1 MWRSKVKF
9 RKFQMTIMVIIVML
23 SSLILSVAM
32 TILLASDKPM
42 KKLIEQTNAPD
53 LFLIVNT
60 KDSLQQ
66 DTNEIVQIF
75 QEIKDVTEIQ
85 CIENVTKLRGTIYY
99 KDEKIT
105 TTSNYFMTYNEGDFG
120 NLHFLSEV
128 KALQDGECYIG
139 TATADNYDI
148 GVGDFIDVKCS
159 DYIMSLKVV
168 GIYSE
173 PYSVSASLGCSRIYI
188 NQNQLK
194 LISGDNVNLIV
205 VYGNDSANDQVLFD
219 TFTEKN
225 KNNIS
230 VSSYTLSEAKL
241 ISELSQKMLGG
252 FIIGFAIIILLVSST
267 VIRSSIMNNISK
279 EFKTIG
285 IYKAM
290 GYSSNTIIG
299 IYIKTYSYVLIA
311 STVIGAGLST
321 IISNYIVS
329 NNYKLYGIDSHID
342 YLIPLS
348 STIVFLSIYIL
359 IVVYTGIKQI
369 KNIEP
374 VEALT
379 MNDRVDTSRASIK
392 GLENN
397 FSPLC
402 QSIRKIVRHKKS
414 SGLLFLVLF
423 ISSYMVCFS
432 ITCYSNVSKLGN
444 SASFWFGID
453 KSTYRVYVTDNNIS
467 NEVYQFLDN
476 KEEVTSI
483 VKGSLLYLGAQVSEN
498 EHSVVKN
505 LALQCYNNYENN
517 LQGDIIE
524 GRNPIKDNEIAL
536 SKKILNKM
544 DKKIGDSIE
553 LLIANKNVT
562 FEIVGSF
569 QTMFNNAKYARVKES
584 AIESVDLTYKSTNI
598 CFDMKHV
605 SDYSKLKKELLNKYA
620 NKLDVEESKNYLK
633 DSLEPIEKTQKIV
646 LIPFS
651 ILVMLI
657 GAINVFSIVS
667 LLNVNSR
674 KEFTI
679 YRAIG
684 YPAKDL
690 IHTNEIYVTLSGI
703 LAMII
708 GIPVFMV
715 SYSKIMNFL
724 FRMLG
729 IYNYPTD
736 YNVPVLIL
744 SLVVVIAVCILST
757 AISSSSIKKIQVQN
771 LNGE

>member
-1 MWRSKVKF
+1 MWRNKVKF
-9 RKFQMTIMVIIVML
+9 RKFQMTIMVIIVLL
-23 SSLILSVAM
+23 SSLILSVAI

-53 LFLIVNT
+53 LFLVVNT

-66 DTNEIVQIF
+66 DTDEIVQIF
-75 QEIKDVTEIQ
+75 QEIKDVSEIQ

-120 NLHFLSEV
+120 NLHFLSDV
-128 KALQDGECYIG
+128 KTLQDGECYIG

-188 NQNQLK
+188 NQKQLK

-205 VYGNDSANDQVLFD
+205 VYGNDSTSDQVLFD

-225 KNNIS
+225 INNIR

-252 FIIGFAIIILLVSST
+252 FIIGFAFIILLVSST
-267 VIRSSIMNNISK
+267 VIRSSIMDNISK

-299 IYIKTYSYVLIA
+299 IYIKTYAYVLII

-321 IISNYIVS
+321 IVSNYIVS
-329 NNYKLYGIDSHID
+329 NNYKLYGIDCHID

-359 IVVYTGIKQI
+359 IVVYTGINQI
-369 KNIEP
+369 KHIEP

-444 SASFWFGID
+444 RASFWFGID

-467 NEVYQFLDN
+467 NEVYQFLDE

-498 EHSVVKN
+498 EHSVVKD

-524 GRNPIKDNEIAL
+524 GRNPIEDNEIAL

-544 DKKIGDSIE
+544 NKKIGDSIE
-553 LLIANKNVT
+553 LLITNKNVT

-569 QTMFNNAKYARVKES
+569 QTMFNNTKYARVKES
-584 AIESVDLTYKSTNI
+584 AIESVDQTYGSTNI
-598 CFDMKHV
+598 CFNMKRG

-620 NKLDVEESKNYLK
+620 NKLDVEESDNYLK

-690 IHTNEIYVTLSGI
+690 IHTNEIYVTLSGV

-724 FRMLG
+724 FSMLG

-736 YNVPVLIL
+736 YNIPVLIL

>member
-1 MWRSKVKF
+1 MPF
-9 RKFQMTIMVIIVML
+9 
-23 SSLILSVAM
+23 
-32 TILLASDKPM
+32 
-42 KKLIEQTNAPD
+42 
-53 LFLIVNT
+53 
-60 KDSLQQ
+60 
-66 DTNEIVQIF
+66 
-75 QEIKDVTEIQ
+75 
-85 CIENVTKLRGTIYY
+85 
-99 KDEKIT
+99 
-105 TTSNYFMTYNEGDFG
+105 
-120 NLHFLSEV
+120 
-128 KALQDGECYIG
+128 
-139 TATADNYDI
+139 
-148 GVGDFIDVKCS
+148 
-159 DYIMSLKVV
+159 
-168 GIYSE
+168 
-173 PYSVSASLGCSRIYI
+173 
-188 NQNQLK
+188 
-194 LISGDNVNLIV
+194 
-205 VYGNDSANDQVLFD
+205 
-219 TFTEKN
+219 
-225 KNNIS
+225 
-230 VSSYTLSEAKL
+230 
-241 ISELSQKMLGG
+241 
-252 FIIGFAIIILLVSST
+252 
-267 VIRSSIMNNISK
+267 
-279 EFKTIG
+279 
-285 IYKAM
+285 
-290 GYSSNTIIG
+290 
-299 IYIKTYSYVLIA
+299 
-311 STVIGAGLST
+311 
-321 IISNYIVS
+321 
-329 NNYKLYGIDSHID
+329 
-342 YLIPLS
+342 
-348 STIVFLSIYIL
+348 
-359 IVVYTGIKQI
+359 
-369 KNIEP
+369 
-374 VEALT
+374 
-379 MNDRVDTSRASIK
+379 
-392 GLENN
+392 
-397 FSPLC
+397 
-402 QSIRKIVRHKKS
+402 
-414 SGLLFLVLF
+414 
-423 ISSYMVCFS
+423 
-432 ITCYSNVSKLGN
+432 
-444 SASFWFGID
+444 
-453 KSTYRVYVTDNNIS
+453 
-467 NEVYQFLDN
+467 YQFLDN